1 MLQQLKNIMNCCI
14 SPNNENDISSIAAE
28 IIENQVKRTN
38 DYVNNNSKGSIS
50 FNKSLKEEKKRL
62 SSIISNNS
70 NNSNKSNIT
79 FSNQLVK
86 QNIENKRS
94 LDTLIISTHELELD
108 GEIFFNKCLIID
120 RVGLKKEGRKNQNG
134 KTIFG
139 IYKEENNINSGIDF
153 NLNISRNKLKN
164 LNNNEN
170 NFPLF
175 SIEYDKIEEHYILRL
190 LNLDIRILLFIDYNF
205 LIENNTIN
213 NYMIG
218 KVPITIKSPKNEN
231 DNIFSVFVK
240 GKKYEFNK
248 IKDCP
253 ITIGRTNTKINIKNN
268 SISKLHATIDYQI
281 DNQVICIKDNDS
293 TNGTYF
299 IIDEKSP
306 FVYLLSDLTFKILDN
321 KFSIHVNYI

>member
-1 MLQQLKNIMNCCI
+1 MFQQLKNIINCCI
-14 SPNNENDISSIAAE
+14 KPNNENALSSIEQE
-28 IIENQVKRTN
+28 IIENQVKSTN
-38 DYVNNNSKGSIS
+38 DYINNNSKSSIS

-62 SSIISNNS
+62 NSKIS

-86 QNIENKRS
+86 QNIETKRS
-94 LDTLIISTHELELD
+94 LDTLIISTHEIELD

-120 RVGLKKEGRKNQNG
+120 RIGLKKLGRKNQNG

-139 IYKEENNINSGIDF
+139 ICNNENYINSGIDF

-164 LNNNEN
+164 INNNEN
-170 NFPLF
+170 NIPLF
-175 SIEYDKIEEHYILRL
+175 SIEYNKIEEHYILRL
-190 LNLDIRILLFIDYNF
+190 LNFDIKIFLFIDYNF
-205 LIENNTIN
+205 LIENNTTN

-218 KVPITIKSPKNEN
+218 KVPLTISSPKNEN
-231 DNIFSVFVK
+231 DNIFTVLVK

-253 ITIGRTNTKINIKNN
+253 ITIGRTNAKINIKNN
-268 SISKLHATIDYQI
+268 SISKLHAIIDYQF
-281 DNQVICIKDNDS
+281 DNQVISIKDNDS

-299 IIDEKSP
+299 NIDEKSP

-321 KFSIHVNYI
+321 KFSVHVIYN

>member
-1 MLQQLKNIMNCCI
+1 MFQQLKNIINCCI
-14 SPNNENDISSIAAE
+14 KPNNENALSSIEQE
-28 IIENQVKRTN
+28 IIENQVKSTN
-38 DYVNNNSKGSIS
+38 DYINNNSKSSIS

-62 SSIISNNS
+62 NSKIS
-70 NNSNKSNIT
+70 NNSNKSDIT

-86 QNIENKRS
+86 QNIETKRS
-94 LDTLIISTHELELD
+94 LDTLIISTHEIELD

-120 RVGLKKEGRKNQNG
+120 RIGLKKLGRKNQNG

-139 IYKEENNINSGIDF
+139 ICNNENYINSGIDF
-153 NLNISRNKLKN
+153 NLNISKNKIKN
-164 LNNNEN
+164 SNNYTNI
-170 NFPLF
+170 PLF
-175 SIEYDKIEEHYILRL
+175 SIEFDKIEEHYILNL
-190 LNLDIRILLFIDYNF
+190 LYLDIKMFLYIDYNF
-205 LIENNTIN
+205 LIENNTTN

-218 KVPITIKSPKNEN
+218 KVPITISSPKNEN
-231 DNIFSVFVK
+231 DNIFTVLVK

>member
-1 MLQQLKNIMNCCI
+1 MLQQLKNIMNCCML
-14 SPNNENDISSIAAE
+14 PNNENDISSIAQE

-38 DYVNNNSKGSIS
+38 DYVNNNSKGSIQ
-50 FNKSLKEEKKRL
+50 FNKSIKEEKKRL

-120 RVGLKKEGRKNQNG
+120 RVGLKQEGRKNQNG

-139 IYKEENNINSGIDF
+139 ICKEENIINSGIDF
-153 NLNISRNKLKN
+153 NLNIPKNKLKN
-164 LNNNEN
+164 INNNEN
-170 NFPLF
+170 NIPLF

-190 LNLDIRILLFIDYNF
+190 LNLDIKILLFIDYNF

-248 IKDCP
+248 TKDCP
-253 ITIGRTNTKINIKNN
+253 ITIGRTNAKINIKNN
-268 SISKLHATIDYQI
+268 SISKLNAIIDYQI
-281 DNQVICIKDNDS
+281 DNDVIYIKDNKS
-293 TNGTYF
+293 TNGTFFY
-299 IIDEKSP
+299 
-306 FVYLLSDLTFKILDN
+306 
-321 KFSIHVNYI
+321 